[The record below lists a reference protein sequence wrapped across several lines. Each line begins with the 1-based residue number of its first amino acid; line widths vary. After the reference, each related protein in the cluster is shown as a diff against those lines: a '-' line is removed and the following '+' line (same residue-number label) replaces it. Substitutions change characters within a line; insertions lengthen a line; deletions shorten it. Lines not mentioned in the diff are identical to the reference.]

1 MTRNGIEYELEKS
14 PYIYNYDDGDN
25 KVDFYFS
32 SQYNLER
39 YKDRYK
45 NYVVNERTKFLTKY
59 KLSPLSPVNELYH
72 NLILGFMISFYTKI
86 EKRGVYI
93 VWNNIL
99 GEKGVINTRDQLEYA
114 YVKQKD
120 DDDERK
126 ISRTTVNEMD

>member
-32 SQYNLER
+32 SQYNLDR

-45 NYVVNERTKFLTKY
+45 NYIYNERAKFLSKY
-59 KLSPLSPVNELYH
+59 KLTPLSPFDELYR
-72 NLILGFMISFYTKI
+72 NLILGFMLTFYAKI

-93 VWNNIL
+93 AWSTIS
-99 GEKGVINTRDQLEYA
+99 GEKGIINSRDQLEYGYA
-114 YVKQKD
+114 NQKVI
-120 DDDERK
+120 DDERE
-126 ISRTTVNEMD
+126 INRTAVDEMD